1 MSEEGARGL
10 GLGNN
15 PAAIFLMCLVI
26 ISIQVSPVREKAYWT
41 YGPRPSLFHLVAC
54 HILPSLFIL
63 MSSSVREST
72 SVTTWSPVRSLQLS
86 VVSYSP

>member
-41 YGPRPSLFHLVAC
+41 YGPRPSLFHLVAWSHPSTPVYTNGTLC
-54 HILPSLFIL
+54 LGEYFCKYLESLFN
-63 MSSSVREST
+63 SR
-72 SVTTWSPVRSLQLS
+72 W
-86 VVSYSP
+86 